1 MTIEKLIDAET
12 MASLGENWTAA
23 LGFLATQMVVLGLGG
38 GRQGRGEA
46 AI

>member
-1 MTIEKLIDAET
+1 MMEKLIDAET
-12 MASLGENWTAA
+12 MASLGGNWTAA
-23 LGFLATQMVVLGLGG
+23 LGFLAARLVVLGLGG